1 MFTVQEDALKKEA
14 ERARKTNIILFSIFL
29 FIAAGV
35 AIGVCIFK
43 AQHTF
48 SQEKWLH
55 NVEDRYQMVDS
66 LLDEYQ
72 LIGMTEAEVLQLLG
86 NEEGTEQTSFKI
98 SKKYYPPEDTLVYYL
113 GVAYMDAAWLVI
125 SLEDGIVID
134 YCIDQS

>member
-1 MFTVQEDALKKEA
+1 MHEDALKKEA

-29 FIAAGV
+29 FIAAGIV
-35 AIGVCIFK
+35 IGVFIFK

-55 NVEDRYQMVDS
+55 NVEDRYQMVDH

-86 NEEGTEQTSFKI
+86 NEEGTEQTSFKR
-98 SKKYYPPEDTLVYYL
+98 SKEYYPPEDTLVYYL
-113 GVAYMDAAWLVI
+113 GVDYMDAVWLVI
-125 SLEDGIVID
+125 SLENGVVVD